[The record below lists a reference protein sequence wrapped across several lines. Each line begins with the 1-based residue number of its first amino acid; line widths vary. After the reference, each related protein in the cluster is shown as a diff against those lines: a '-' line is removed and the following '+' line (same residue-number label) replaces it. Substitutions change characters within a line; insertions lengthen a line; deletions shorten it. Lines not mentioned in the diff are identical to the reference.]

1 MAAII
6 EKVTDFITRRAYGTT
21 ELLLFEHPAA
31 GIQIPAGTVE
41 VGETPAAAALREAA
55 EETGLTDLTIRQYL
69 GTTEERL
76 ERERVITAATSVY
89 VRPDP
94 AGVAWARLPRGL
106 TVTLERLVAGFAQV
120 TYQEFDRL
128 PDPQYVTYHLT
139 GWVPDGVLADTKRRH
154 FFQLTFDGPSADRWV
169 MAVDH
174 HHFTLFWAPVTAL
187 PAIIAPQDTWLTRWQ
202 AELWSP

>member
-1 MAAII
+1 MGSIV
-6 EKVTDFITRRAYGTT
+6 EKVTVFITRHAGDTD

-69 GTTEERL
+69 GATKERL
-76 ERERVITAATSVY
+76 ERERVITTATSVY

-106 TVTLERLVAGFAQV
+106 TVTLENQVAGFAQV

-128 PDPQYVTYHLT
+128 PDPQYVTYHIT

-169 MAVDH
+169 VAVDNQ
-174 HHFTLFWAPVTAL
+174 HFTLFWAPVTAL

-202 AELWSP
+202 AYLRSP